1 MNCDYRYTLGIWLL
15 EQSMFSFN
23 EINQLQLEIT
33 NRCQASCPMCPR
45 NIHGGIDNPS
55 LTTNDW
61 SYDDFIKIITKPVLE
76 QIKLLMF
83 CGDFGD
89 PILNKD
95 LIKMCRYVKDT
106 QPNIRVEIY
115 TNGSARNSVW
125 WKELA
130 QSLPSDHTVIFA
142 IDGLE
147 DTHHLYRIGTNY
159 NQILDNAKDFMSM
172 NGIAEWCY
180 IRFNHN
186 QHQVE
191 TARKLS
197 NELGFSKFSVKNSKR
212 FSRPFPVVD
221 NTGNVLYNI
230 EQTSDSIIE
239 FVGKKEVS
247 NHNNWELANDIH
259 CQSVKDKELYIDAHY
274 ILSPC
279 CMIGAFLYTNYDVDL
294 HKQHN
299 LYTEDS
305 IIESGYNV
313 QQQILGFVE
322 ELGGYDSLN
331 TLKHGLENIV
341 NTVLWQNYWQRKWD
355 NKESSAC
362 ILLCSSASPYITTKK
377 QKIE

>member
-1 MNCDYRYTLGIWLL
+1 
-15 EQSMFSFN
+15 MFKFN
-23 EINQLQLEIT
+23 DINQLQIEIT

-45 NIHGGIDNPS
+45 NIHAGIDNPS
-55 LTTNDW
+55 LTINDW
-61 SYDDFIKIITKPVLE
+61 SYTDFVAIITKPVLE

-95 LIKMCRYVKDT
+95 LIKMCQYVKDT

-115 TNGSARNSVW
+115 TNGSARSSSW
-125 WKELA
+125 WKDLA
-130 QSLPSDHTVIFA
+130 TSLPIDHTVIFA

-147 DTHHLYRIGTNY
+147 DTHHIYRIGTNY
-159 NQILDNAKDFMSM
+159 NQILSNAKDFMSI

-180 IRFNHN
+180 IRFKHN
-186 QHQVE
+186 EHQSE
-191 TARKLS
+191 LARKLA
-197 NELGFSKFSVKNSKR
+197 NELGFNKFSIKNSKR

-221 NTGNVLYNI
+221 NNGNLLYDI
-230 EQTSDSIIE
+230 EQTTDSIVQ
-239 FVGKKEVS
+239 FVGKNEVS
-247 NHNNWELANDIH
+247 NHKTWETDIH
-259 CQSVKDKELYIDAHY
+259 CQSMKDKELYIDAHY

-279 CMIGAFLYTNYDVDL
+279 CMIGAFLYTNYDIEL
-294 HKQHN
+294 HKQYN

-305 IIESGYNV
+305 IIDSGYEV

-322 ELGGYDSLN
+322 ELGGFDNLN

-341 NTVLWQNYWQRKWD
+341 NTELWQNYWQRKWD

-362 ILLCSSASPYITTKK
+362 ILLCSSASPYMTTKK